1 MNKTILKILFCCLL
15 LTGCKAKSP
24 ILQMPP
30 LKTVERK
37 VTTLVPVFVPGDSAL
52 LHAVFECDSLN
63 NILLKGFN
71 EIKGS
76 NIGSK
81 ISFNNGVLDYKADF
95 KPDTVWLPNDTIYI
109 EKDVPFLVKVPKVEY
124 RQTKFQAIFFYIG
137 LITAVALGVWLVIKL
152 KFNFLK
158 LK

>member
-1 MNKTILKILFCCLL
+1 MKKIVFIAFLL
-15 LTGCKAKSP
+15 LLIGCKTKHP
-24 ILQMPP
+24 VIQVPV
-30 LKTVERK
+30 KTVERK
-37 VTTLVPVFVPGDSAL
+37 VSTLVPIYIPGDSAL
-52 LHAVFECDSLN
+52 LRTVFECDSLN
-63 NILLKGFN
+63 NVLLKGIS
-71 EIKGS
+71 EQKGG
-76 NIGSK
+76 NVGSTIRFK
-81 ISFNNGVLDYKADF
+81 DGVMDYKADF
-95 KPDTVWLPNDTIYI
+95 KPDTVWLPSDTIYI